1 MMLTPNEAPAL
12 PLWIGGRAYLTMAPV
27 FRDIQNAAGEVLR
40 KVPLCGADEVAT
52 AVDNARLALP
62 TWSAA
67 DVETR
72 RGCLKSVA
80 DSLDRYAGHFAKLLV
95 EETGCDQG
103 VAQAEVAATIACLR
117 QMPAPHGQPRLVAG
131 LSDNV
136 APLLAP
142 AALAASALAAG
153 AVVVLKPS
161 PLAPSCALALA
172 ELFTRAGVPDGACN
186 LVQGD
191 EAVLKALAE
200 HPGVDLLAF
209 AGAAELAEK
218 IQSLIGSR
226 ALVALAPAAVTGTLQ
241 AALQD

>member
-27 FRDIQNAAGEVLR
+27 FRDIQNPAGEVVR
-40 KVPLCGADEVAT
+40 KVPLCGADEVAV
-52 AVDNARLALP
+52 AVDNARLALA

-72 RGCLKSVA
+72 RGCLNTVA
-80 DSLDRYAGHFAKLLV
+80 DGLDRYTGHFAKLLV
-95 EETGCDQG
+95 EETGCDPA

-117 QMPAPHGQPRLVAG
+117 QMPAPQGAARLVAAV
-131 LSDNV
+131 SDNV
-136 APLLAP
+136 APLLSP

-161 PLAPSCALALA
+161 PLAPSCALAVA
-172 ELFTRAGVPDGACN
+172 ELFTRAGLPDGACN

-191 EAVLKALAE
+191 EAVLKAMAE
-200 HPGVDLLAF
+200 HPGVDVLAF
-209 AGAAELAEK
+209 AGAADLAEK
-218 IQSLIGSR
+218 VQGVAGSR
-226 ALVALAPAAVTGTLQ
+226 PVVALAPAAVTATLQ
-241 AALQD
+241 AALQG